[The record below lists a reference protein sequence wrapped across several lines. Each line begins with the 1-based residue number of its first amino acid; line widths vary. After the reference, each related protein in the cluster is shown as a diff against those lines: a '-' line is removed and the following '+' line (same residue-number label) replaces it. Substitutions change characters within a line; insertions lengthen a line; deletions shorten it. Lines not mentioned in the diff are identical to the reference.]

1 MKNLLIFVFCLLT
14 YNAFSQTQ
22 EETENWIKQKLELFY
37 YTNPLDGL
45 DNKLSVEFKNGNM
58 IFYEV
63 KNMSGVTISYQT
75 VIPIKQLNQ
84 IMFSEKESTIWII
97 FTTKGTNEIKVTD
110 DFEIEPELM
119 SKTEII
125 MSKDVKQNN
134 MQNRLKNAF
143 SDLVKNYGGSTQEAY

>member
-37 YTNPLDGL
+37 YTNPSDGL

-110 DFEIEPELM
+110 DFVIEPELM